1 MAKLSKHLHFTTNTD
16 QPINQAPASS
26 QIPPDPETSP
36 NTKKTTSPNGSY
48 ILNQGNPR
56 PKFQSIP
63 TPPSGQ
69 IKQGSISPHS
79 PPDPAMPPKNSK
91 YTSPNGIHSQ
101 NQGHPWQN
109 FQPSPTSLSS
119 QTKQAS
125 ASTQIP
131 PDPET
136 PPKPIKCTSP
146 NGRHGP
152 KQWDP
157 W

>member
-1 MAKLSKHLHFTTNTD
+1 MIPNMSRNPKQGDPWQNYQNTHSS
-16 QPINQAPASS
+16 PPILINQAPASS

-36 NTKKTTSPNGSY
+36 K
-48 ILNQGNPR
+48 
-56 PKFQSIP
+56 P
-63 TPPSGQ
+63 T
-69 IKQGSISPHS
+69 
-79 PPDPAMPPKNSK
+79 K

-131 PDPET
+131 LDPET
-136 PPKPIKCTSP
+136 PPKPTKFTIP
-146 NGRHGP
+146 HGSHDL
-152 KQWDP
+152 KQGIPGEFPAKTHFPVITYQASLRLNLDP
-157 W
+157 HRP